1 MFLIA
6 LKCLFRKHNPTLLIN
21 DKQSWVK
28 GNLSGDRGTIEMC
41 VDWGV
46 FGDSTGIGE
55 NNRQCPCKCS
65 NQPIFVNIEK
75 GRMHILNEIFY

>member
-1 MFLIA
+1 
-6 LKCLFRKHNPTLLIN
+6 
-21 DKQSWVK
+21 
-28 GNLSGDRGTIEMC
+28 MC